1 MGLNMDISL
10 SNVTELT
17 IHKAELPQRTYL
29 TLIIKYGDGLVQEI
43 VLTGNEYDPL
53 PIVFE

>member
-1 MGLNMDISL
+1 MDISL